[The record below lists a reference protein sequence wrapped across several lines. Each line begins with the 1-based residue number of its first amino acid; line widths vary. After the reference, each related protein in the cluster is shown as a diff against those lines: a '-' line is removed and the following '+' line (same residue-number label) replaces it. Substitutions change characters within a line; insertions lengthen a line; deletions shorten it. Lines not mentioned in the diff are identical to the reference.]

1 MTQTTAE
8 TMTAET
14 SVREAIISRRATR
27 KYTEQLPS
35 TEVVDRIAELSLE
48 APSAFNAQL
57 RDLVIVRDPEVKQAL
72 FEASGQKQF
81 LAAPVIFITVARAE
95 VLPEDAEEVL
105 GERTTGYLKRLR
117 ESYDEAGL
125 RESAMKDAMLL
136 AGFVMVAA
144 QSEGL
149 ATSPTTGWDEEEVK
163 AALGLA
169 GRPDRAIGLVIAAGY
184 PAEFPEHPGRAAS
197 RRVDE
202 RY

>member
-1 MTQTTAE
+1 MTQTVSTKL
-8 TMTAET
+8 
-14 SVREAIISRRATR
+14 SVHEAISSRRATR
-27 KYTEQLPS
+27 KYTDEVPS
-35 TEVVDRIAELSLE
+35 NEVIDRIAELSLE

-81 LAAPVIFITVARAE
+81 LAAPVIFITVARVE
-95 VLPEDAEEVL
+95 VLPEDAVEVM
-105 GERTTGYLKRLR
+105 GERSSAYLKGLR
-117 ESYDEAGL
+117 ENLDEAGL
-125 RESAMKDAMLL
+125 RESALKDAMLL
-136 AGFVMVAA
+136 AGFVLIAA

-163 AALGLA
+163 AAIGLE
-169 GRPDRAIGLVIAAGY
+169 GRADRAIGLVMAAGY

-197 RRVDE
+197 RRVDD